1 MPQKPARPIKAVDGQ
16 GRIFD
21 ADGNTFTLEEASRS
35 ELVRLSSL
43 LRTGLS
49 AQNSSDALKDG
60 IEEALEQIDSEAEE
74 VWHFPEQER
83 GKSGRESET
92 DGDGLEG
99 GGLEESG
106 QDGAQG
112 DEPGETPGDGA
123 EGDQDGQD
131 GQDGDQESESDQDG
145 DQESDLEEE
154 ETQLEIWDEETE
166 PEPAPLDH
174 FGDAVLEVLKRR
186 GHEIDLPRGGTGGG
200 LPPMPPAPKAPV
212 ISGDVLAHKQLP
224 DLLDWLTY
232 GTRALALTGGAGL
245 GKTFALEQAAGV
257 AGLEFGSLSCG
268 QLPQDY
274 ELKGYRDAT
283 GEYVST
289 EFVEAYEEGSTV
301 WCFDEMDAINEAT
314 LLTMNSAIANGYM
327 STPRGRVD
335 RGDGFKFA
343 ATMNTYGNGATAE
356 YVGRAPLDKAS
367 LNRFDVLHWE
377 LDEALERQLC
387 DRVNP
392 AATARVLEVYSQ
404 IRENVNAHGFH
415 IVCSPRD
422 SVAAVGWLRSPRW
435 TLERALAVGCLAGQ
449 SSTIL
454 EKCLSGTGIS
464 AEQVKS

>member
-1 MPQKPARPIKAVDGQ
+1 MPQKPARPIRTVTSD
-16 GRIFD
+16 GRITD
-21 ADGNTFTLEEASRS
+21 ADGNTFSLEEASRS

-43 LRTGLS
+43 LQTGLS
-49 AQNSSDALKDG
+49 AQNSSDDL
-60 IEEALEQIDSEAEE
+60 
-74 VWHFPEQER
+74 
-83 GKSGRESET
+83 KSGISAELERLEATGQGTTEFEAVKPERATGTESGSESET
-92 DGDGLEG
+92 PRVQGDLFGNPDGETESDADVKTAPTSSGKTEGETEGEG
-99 GGLEESG
+99 GASG
-106 QDGAQG
+106 EG
-112 DEPGETPGDGA
+112 EGET
-123 EGDQDGQD
+123 
-131 GQDGDQESESDQDG
+131 
-145 DQESDLEEE
+145 
-154 ETQLEIWDEETE
+154 ETDADEEAETE
-166 PEPAPLDH
+166 TETDADEEAEPKPLDH

-200 LPPMPPAPKAPV
+200 LPPMPPAPKALRL
-212 ISGDVLAHKQLP
+212 SADVLAHKQLP

-245 GKTFALEQAAGV
+245 GKTFALEQAAKI

-268 QLPQDY
+268 QLPQDH
-274 ELKGYRDAT
+274 ELKGYNDAT
-283 GEYVST
+283 GEYVLT
-289 EFVEAYEEGSTV
+289 EFVEAYEAGSTL

-327 STPRGRVD
+327 STPRGRVE
-335 RGDGFKFA
+335 RGEGFKFA

-367 LNRFDVLHWE
+367 LNRFDILHWE

-404 IRENVNAHGFH
+404 VRENINAHGFH

-422 SVAAVGWLRSPRW
+422 SVAAVGWMRSPRW

-449 SSTIL
+449 PTHIL
-454 EKCLSGTGIS
+454 EKCLSGSGID
-464 AEQVKS
+464 AEAVKS